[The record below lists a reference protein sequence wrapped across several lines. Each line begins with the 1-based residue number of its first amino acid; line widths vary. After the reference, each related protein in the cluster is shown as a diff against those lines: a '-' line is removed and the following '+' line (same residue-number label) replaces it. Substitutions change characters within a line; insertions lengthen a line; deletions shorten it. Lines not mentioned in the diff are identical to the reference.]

1 MNETRPS
8 KRALQAAL
16 AAIALGSHLMAP
28 WAQATEAASKA
39 FTDGWRQAKV
49 VSLLEGGAQAP
60 GHIHQDCRST
70 KSSEPTTSS
79 RHVLASYSFGGNPNQ
94 RRHIVVPL
102 ADAHSVKT
110 GDVIR
115 VNVRECLPAAR

>member
-1 MNETRPS
+1 MNEARTS

-16 AAIALGSHLMAP
+16 AAMALGSHLMAP
-28 WAQATEAASKA
+28 WAQASEAASQA
-39 FTDGWRQAKV
+39 FSDGWRPAKV

-60 GHIHQDCRST
+60 GHIHKDCRRT
-70 KSSEPTTSS
+70 KSSDSTASS

-102 ADAHSVKT
+102 ADAHSVQA
-110 GDVIR
+110 GDAIR